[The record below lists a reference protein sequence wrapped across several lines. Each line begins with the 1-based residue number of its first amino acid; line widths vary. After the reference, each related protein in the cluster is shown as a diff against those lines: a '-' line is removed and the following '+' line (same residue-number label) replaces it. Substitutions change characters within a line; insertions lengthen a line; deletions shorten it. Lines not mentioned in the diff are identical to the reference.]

1 MSASQRRAIGAGAIL
16 ALLAAS
22 ASNGAAAAP
31 DTDCEARLTVELT
44 PDVPDASDA
53 GFLSSL
59 LNNHPDYRLN
69 LLREIDPS
77 LIELDLAGPG
87 PDYLCQNVIDAMRKD
102 GRVLSIHVDSVE
114 AQATFTVTPPQAEE
128 RPRAVQVS
136 SGGIGALYWAVRHPG
151 EAWRV
156 VLPIQVGEESADAVP
171 KETGARPMKEAA
183 PMDAAATRQG
193 PGGGADGAAAMPSSP
208 SALREGRSDSARY
221 AAVSASPSTD
231 RPGP

>member
-1 MSASQRRAIGAGAIL
+1 MSAGQRRATGAGAML
-16 ALLAAS
+16 ALLAVL
-22 ASNGAAAAP
+22 ASNGAAAAL

-102 GRVLSIHVDSVE
+102 GRVLSIHVDSVD
-114 AQATFTVTPPQAEE
+114 AQATFIVTPPRAEE
-128 RPRAVQVS
+128 RPRGVHVS
-136 SGGIGALYWAVRHPG
+136 SGGIGSLYWALRHPG
-151 EAWRV
+151 DAWRV
-156 VLPIQVGEESADAVP
+156 LLPIQVGEEPADAVL
-171 KETGARPMKEAA
+171 KETGARPMEKAA
-183 PMDAAATRQG
+183 PMNAAATRQG
-193 PGGGADGAAAMPSSP
+193 QGGGADGAGAMPSSP
-208 SALREGRSDSARY
+208 LAL
-221 AAVSASPSTD
+221 
-231 RPGP
+231 GP